1 MIEVRQPTEKEV
13 ITAIDDQG
21 QLYPIGKL
29 DAHIRNVP
37 HLAIS
42 VFLFNEGR
50 LLMQQRADSKY
61 HSGGLW
67 ANTCCSHPRWQES
80 LPDCAQ
86 RRLAEEVGC
95 RATLTHFGNINYS
108 AAVGNLYENEVAHCF
123 VGYMV
128 EAVLPIVCNTDE
140 VQALRW
146 QTLDQLQSDISN
158 CPDEY
163 SPWVRIYMQEH
174 FDLIANVA
182 HPAMAS
188 AFA

>member
-1 MIEVRQPTEKEV
+1 MTEVRQRTEREI

-21 QLYPIGKL
+21 TLYPIGKM

-50 LLMQQRADSKY
+50 LLMQQRAYSKY

-95 RATLTHFGNINYS
+95 RPSLTHFGKIDY
-108 AAVGNLYENEVAHCF
+108 AAQVGDLFENEAAHCY
-123 VGYMV
+123 VGYMDD
-128 EAVLPIVCNTDE
+128 AVLPLVSNTDE
-140 VQALRW
+140 IQALRW

-163 SPWVRIYMQEH
+163 TPWVRIYMQKH
-174 FDLIANVA
+174 FDLIANVSQ
-182 HPAMAS
+182 PAIKS
-188 AFA
+188 TFA